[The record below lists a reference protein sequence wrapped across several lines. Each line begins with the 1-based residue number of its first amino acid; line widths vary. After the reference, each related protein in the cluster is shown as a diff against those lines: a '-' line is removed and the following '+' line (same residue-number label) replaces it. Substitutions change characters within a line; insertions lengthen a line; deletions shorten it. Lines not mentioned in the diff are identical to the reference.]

1 MKQTILTV
9 LMALLTAGAAQAEK
23 RVVTVTDSINNQF
36 KVIELEE
43 NIVNGQTVT
52 DTVSITTY
60 PYTVSGHYSYSSTID
75 DFPFSFDTE
84 NVIEDVMIA
93 IVAIACIF
101 GLPVVVIFLIFY
113 YRNKRRKMKYL
124 MAEKILAAGQP
135 LPDDFF
141 SEIGVQNKRSRGIAN
156 AFLGIGLF
164 AFLYA
169 LTQEFALGCI
179 GILVFCIGLG
189 QVVSFYAEQ
198 RDKTHNN
205 GTTNRPNRQP
215 STGSPNEPAG
225 SSSQPTAY
233 DKPADNPEQTDRN
246 PDNTTLNEQ

>member
-9 LMALLTAGAAQAEK
+9 LMALLTIGATQAEN
-23 RVVTVTDSINNQF
+23 RTVTVVDSINNQF

-84 NVIEDVMIA
+84 NVIEDVMIS

-198 RDKTHNN
+198 RDKARNDETANHAQ
-205 GTTNRPNRQP
+205 PN
-215 STGSPNEPAG
+215 
-225 SSSQPTAY
+225 
-233 DKPADNPEQTDRN
+233 RN